1 MWVFSLPNKARLKE
15 IAIWGG
21 LASIAFPA
29 IYGLCNHL
37 ASLQT
42 NFYQAYFAWELDI
55 PLIPWMIYPYMSLN
69 ALFLLAAF
77 ILKERAVKGYC
88 LSLVISLFAAAI
100 VFYFFPGELGFTRPD
115 YVPGYNEIF
124 QGMYA
129 IDKPHNLFPSLHVT
143 YSTLSAMAMIQQSH
157 SKSFTLIMT
166 IWIILIALS
175 VILVHQHHI
184 IDIVMGF
191 ILAIITY
198 KFVYLKIVESSAII
212 KN

>member
-15 IAIWGG
+15 ISIWGT
-21 LASIAFPA
+21 LASIAFPV

-42 NFYQAYFAWELDI
+42 VTYKAYFMWELDI

-69 ALFLLAAF
+69 LLFIIAVF
-77 ILKERAVKGYC
+77 VLKEGAIKAYC
-88 LSLVISLFAAAI
+88 LSLVYSLLIAAI
-100 VFYFFPGELGFTRPD
+100 IFYFFPGELGFTRPAF
-115 YVPGYNEIF
+115 VPGYNDIF

-143 YSTLSAMAMIQQSH
+143 YSSLSAMAMAQQSH
-157 SKSFTLIMT
+157 SKVFSTFMA

-175 VILVHQHHI
+175 VILVHQHHV
-184 IDIVMGF
+184 IDIVLGI
-191 ILAIITY
+191 ILSMITY
-198 KFVYLKIVESSAII
+198 RLVYIQIVEKSA
-212 KN
+212 KKQN

>member
-15 IAIWGG
+15 IAIWGA

-42 NFYQAYFAWELDI
+42 LTYKAYFMWELDV

-69 ALFLLAAF
+69 LLFLVAAF
-77 ILKERAVKGYC
+77 VLKEGAVKAYC
-88 LSLVISLFAAAI
+88 LSLVYSLLVAAI
-100 VFYFFPGELGFTRPD
+100 IFYFFPGELGFTRPD
-115 YVPGYNEIF
+115 FVPGYNDIF
-124 QGMYA
+124 QGMYS

-143 YSTLSAMAMIQQSH
+143 YSSLSAMAMVQQSN
-157 SKSFTLIMT
+157 SKSFSVFMTL
-166 IWIILIALS
+166 WIIVIALS
-175 VILVHQHHI
+175 VILVHQHHV
-184 IDIVMGF
+184 IDIVLGL

-198 KFVYLKIVESSAII
+198 KYAYLKIVEKSAKIQ
-212 KN
+212 N